1 MKAAAGG
8 GAGTVHLLASLTSIA
23 TCLLVVVCLGSVYR
37 PNLRSLLGVRGG
49 SLQSLIQ
56 LPSAAGSSNSSGWAG
71 GLSVEEGC
79 LAAASNGAWRR
90 VLNLT

>member
-8 GAGTVHLLASLTSIA
+8 STGTVHLLASLTSIA
-23 TCLLVVVCLGSVYR
+23 TCLLVVVCLGSVYQ
-37 PNLRSLLGVRGG
+37 PNLSSLLAVRGG
-49 SLQSLIQ
+49 RPQHPIQ
-56 LPSAAGSSNSSGWAG
+56 LPSAAGGSNSSGWAG
-71 GLSVEEGC
+71 GLSVKEGC